1 MLATD
6 DYDLNDGSTS
16 SQMRAWSCARALIVH
31 ARTATNATRAPD
43 RARGEA
49 RGMAIRSTVLP
60 ARVNPSEILLPSR
73 GARGASSPRA
83 RRTLRRW

>member
-1 MLATD
+1 
-6 DYDLNDGSTS
+6 
-16 SQMRAWSCARALIVH
+16 
-31 ARTATNATRAPD
+31 
-43 RARGEA
+43 
-49 RGMAIRSTVLP
+49 MAIRSTVLP